1 MHLLRTQTPSS
12 MACEAQS
19 LRIVTR
25 RSWRLCRPRYE
36 LQAKVRGQVE
46 AQAAPPGSLGGAW
59 KETCCS
65 RPTSEKWQG
74 FTFRSCMEKWAFR
87 VRREMSSHRFH
98 HVYAECVGGWVGI
111 ASSGSPH
118 TSFRMGGREE
128 VEVDSG
134 NVTVAVGERCL
145 DSGAWIAG
153 PHQNMYSP
161 MSGHSIF
168 THFLCKTS
176 TRALLSPS

>member
-1 MHLLRTQTPSS
+1 MSCRRRCAVRWKPSCASRLVGRGMERDLL
-12 MACEAQS
+12 
-19 LRIVTR
+19 
-25 RSWRLCRPRYE
+25 
-36 LQAKVRGQVE
+36 LQAYF
-46 AQAAPPGSLGGAW
+46 
-59 KETCCS
+59 
-65 RPTSEKWQG
+65 EKWQG

-87 VRREMSSHRFH
+87 VRREMSSHRFPII
-98 HVYAECVGGWVGI
+98 VYAECVGGWVGI

-176 TRALLSPS
+176 TRALLNPS